1 MAAKSRASGR
11 FVLRVGSGLH
21 AALRAAAREAGL
33 SLNELCVRRLSAP
46 PAPLLGLQGAEA
58 AVGWASQAF
67 GADLVGVAVFGS
79 WARGEAATGSDVDL
93 LVVLEDRVP
102 LTRELCRSGDA
113 ASLRFGERP
122 VETQF
127 VHLPV
132 AGAAAGGLWAEIA
145 LDGLVLFERGLRLS
159 RRLAQIRR
167 DIAEGRLVRRTA
179 HGQGY
184 WTTNEAA

>member
-1 MAAKSRASGR
+1 MSAKRKASGR
-11 FVLRVGSGLH
+11 FVLRAGARLH
-21 AALRAAAREAGL
+21 AALRAAAHDAGL
-33 SLNELCVRRLSAP
+33 SLNELCLRRLSAP
-46 PAPLLGLQGAEA
+46 PAPLLALPGADA
-58 AVGWASQAF
+58 AVGWATGAF

-102 LTRELCRSGDA
+102 LTRELYRSGDA
-113 ASLRFGERP
+113 PSLRFGEHP

-127 VHLPV
+127 VHLP
-132 AGAAAGGLWAEIA
+132 AGGAAAGGLWAEIA

-159 RRLAQIRR
+159 RRLVEIRR